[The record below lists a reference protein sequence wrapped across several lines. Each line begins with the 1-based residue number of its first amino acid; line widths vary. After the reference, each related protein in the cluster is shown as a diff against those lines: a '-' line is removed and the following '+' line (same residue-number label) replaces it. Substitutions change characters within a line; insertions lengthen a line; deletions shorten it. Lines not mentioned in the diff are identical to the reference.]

1 MTVTQQTR
9 SALKRHA
16 ATLIAI
22 VLAGVLWLA
31 LIAWL
36 GFD

>member
-1 MTVTQQTR
+1 VIDRTR

-16 ATLIAI
+16 AVLIAI
-22 VLAGVLWLA
+22 MLAGVLWLA
-31 LIAWL
+31 VIAWL

>member
-1 MTVTQQTR
+1 LTYWS

-16 ATLIAI
+16 AILIAI

-31 LIAWL
+31 VVAWL

>member
-1 MTVTQQTR
+1 VIRQR

-16 ATLIAI
+16 AILIVI

-31 LIAWL
+31 VVAWL

>member
-1 MTVTQQTR
+1 VTYETR

-31 LIAWL
+31 VVAWM
-36 GFD
+36 GFG